1 MRSVLCMSLSEQA
14 TMLKELGFQN
24 AHLRYNLQNNSSHP
38 YCIDGVTD
46 EDASILLELY
56 GKTADKFDGP
66 TYSLGV
72 TSEMVARMAAKHL
85 QVNVEEV
92 LPLEGGE
99 LLIFPHRDVSEIR
112 KVTIYGGYVRNLVTN
127 EYERLFSTELSA
139 LLACNRAREAANYQ
153 NSAIQQLKAE
163 YARKGGGE
171 LWLNFLEEQTQN
183 GNPNVAFYRLGKKYD
198 SDDIVVQS
206 CYKIIATVS
215 SDWGRLSDKDI
226 TLAENA
232 ARISKKNGPMPKY
245 DMEEG
250 TQK

>member
-24 AHLRYNLQNNSSHP
+24 AHLRYNLQNNSSHH

-99 LLIFPHRDVSEIR
+99 LLIFHHRDVSEIR

-139 LLACNRAREAANYQ
+139 LLACNRALEAANYQ

-163 YARKGGGE
+163 YARKGG
-171 LWLNFLEEQTQN
+171 
-183 GNPNVAFYRLGKKYD
+183 
-198 SDDIVVQS
+198 
-206 CYKIIATVS
+206 
-215 SDWGRLSDKDI
+215 
-226 TLAENA
+226 
-232 ARISKKNGPMPKY
+232 
-245 DMEEG
+245 
-250 TQK
+250 